1 MRSALK
7 WLAFAACVAGLVW
20 GPFARTFEDVQ
31 RYGYMP
37 DIMPSDW
44 RATNV
49 WLDST
54 DCTVARAVWLA
65 VCEGDRLIPISERAI
80 ADDPGHALLLNAWA
94 AITGKRATLVDV
106 ARLSTLLNTIGLVA
120 LAALLFSL
128 GAWITSIVLL
138 ALGPAEFLGWM
149 GTSPHWAFI
158 GMVSLAGLLPL
169 AVATRRGWAW
179 IGGGIVALA
188 VVTLVRESIGLMGF
202 ALTLGAVATTTLLQ
216 RPRQLRALMRP
227 ALVILLAMA
236 ALLAP
241 KWATMARDAAFPMA
255 PVERLQTHGL
265 SHTLYL
271 GLGFV
276 ENKWGIRYDDDYGED
291 LANKAGLVFCSPEY
305 FRLMWKLYLSRIAE
319 DPIEVGA
326 HLLGEGA
333 AAARGSDAL
342 SRPALRPGPGSRS
355 RAPAGG
361 NRAGPVATGG
371 LSPGPADRGRVTGV
385 SGPLPR
391 PGDPGAAQP
400 HVRRSGERLHPGPVR
415 RPRGVHGTGA
425 SGRHCREAAA
435 LLDGAQELLALVGE
449 LVGPLVI
456 ARLLPLHQDGRR
468 IEDEDAQDPDGDR
481 PAGGIVQPLVK
492 GRGGARRRRHR
503 HHAANQHD
511 GEGKG
516 RRAAGQ
522 IEKENGQRVH
532 VTR

>member
-54 DCTVARAVWLA
+54 DCTVARGVWLA

-120 LAALLFSL
+120 LAGLLFSL

-158 GMVSLAGLLPL
+158 GMVSLTGLLPL

-319 DPIEVGA
+319 DPVEVARIYWEKALQLLVVPTLYPGPPFGLVLA
-326 HLLGEGA
+326 VGLVHLLAATGLGLWRRVGFPQGLPIEAVSLAFLGLFLAQAILALPSHMYAVPVNAFILVLFGA
-333 AAARGSDAL
+333 LVEFTGRGLWTAL
-342 SRPALRPGPGSRS
+342 SRG
-355 RAPAGG
+355 
-361 NRAGPVATGG
+361 
-371 LSPGPADRGRVTGV
+371 
-385 SGPLPR
+385 
-391 PGDPGAAQP
+391 
-400 HVRRSGERLHPGPVR
+400 R
-415 RPRGVHGTGA
+415 RPT
-425 SGRHCREAAA
+425 
-435 LLDGAQELLALVGE
+435 
-449 LVGPLVI
+449 
-456 ARLLPLHQDGRR
+456 
-468 IEDEDAQDPDGDR
+468 
-481 PAGGIVQPLVK
+481 
-492 GRGGARRRRHR
+492 
-503 HHAANQHD
+503 
-511 GEGKG
+511 
-516 RRAAGQ
+516 
-522 IEKENGQRVH
+522 
-532 VTR
+532 